1 MSKQEN
7 MIKTYRYNVLCNSAS
22 HILNGVSGNSMR
34 YEFTHGNIAGNKYP
48 EITLRNKYA
57 QDLLES
63 HELFQKGKVSL
74 IRKVLEESDIVD
86 ESVTKP
92 ATEVG
97 NVENVESVRSADE
110 LITYVN
116 QRWDKKFILPKKAI
130 DFAAKENVA
139 FPNYKPE

>member
-1 MSKQEN
+1 
-7 MIKTYRYNVLCNSAS
+7 
-22 HILNGVSGNSMR
+22 MR

-92 ATEVG
+92 STEVD
-97 NVENVESVRSADE
+97 NIEDVESVRSADE

-116 QRWDKKFILPKKAI
+116 QRWNKKFILPKKAI
-130 DFAAKENVA
+130 DFAAKENVG
-139 FPNYKPE
+139 FPNYAPAE

>member
-1 MSKQEN
+1 

-86 ESVTKP
+86 ESVT
-92 ATEVG
+92 EVG
-97 NVENVESVRSADE
+97 KIEDVESVRSADE

-116 QRWDKKFILPKKAI
+116 QRWDKKFILPKKAL